1 MFDIRRIKNGYWWKA
16 SEKFESILNNENKL
30 IEMTI
35 QVTDRCNK
43 NCIKCNKINFTNKD
57 IPLDT
62 IIRIIDQGCELG
74 LKHIHLTGGEMTL
87 HKDLPYIIEYCHKKD
102 LRIDGSSNGKFSRDI
117 GEAIAKAGLNSLNI
131 SWDFIDE
138 PPECLDFVFDLGLDI
153 FINHMVMPD
162 NYIELLAFLNHIRS
176 HYDKVIDIQLMPP
189 RGDAEKFTTEQII
202 EFEDKMVEKCYAV
215 SKKRFPMVADKIR
228 ETLSC
233 PEAEHGIYHHR
244 IKWEC
249 HRRKAEIRVGVN
261 GFTTCT
267 YLYRDGHITC
277 PLDKSVKEA
286 FELCKKKCSGI
297 PPIREMCDYS
307 CSPEIAYFN
316 YFLDKEIIKRN
327 KRIDSY
333 K

>member
-1 MFDIRRIKNGYWWKA
+1 MSTKYTPKDILDKFRPLIIRKDKVYEKNGI
-16 SEKFESILNNENKL
+16 SQVNTHEPEKYSPENYAEDIVL
-30 IEMTI
+30 QIAP
-35 QVTDRCNK
+35 
-43 NCIKCNKINFTNKD
+43 KD
-57 IPLDT
+57 
-62 IIRIIDQGCELG
+62 
-74 LKHIHLTGGEMTL
+74 
-87 HKDLPYIIEYCHKKD
+87 
-102 LRIDGSSNGKFSRDI
+102 
-117 GEAIAKAGLNSLNI
+117 AI
-131 SWDFIDE
+131 
-138 PPECLDFVFDLGLDI
+138 
-153 FINHMVMPD
+153 
-162 NYIELLAFLNHIRS
+162 
-176 HYDKVIDIQLMPP
+176 
-189 RGDAEKFTTEQII
+189 II

-249 HRRKAEIRVGVN
+249 HRRKAEIRVGAK

-286 FELCKKKCSGI
+286 FELCKRKCSGI